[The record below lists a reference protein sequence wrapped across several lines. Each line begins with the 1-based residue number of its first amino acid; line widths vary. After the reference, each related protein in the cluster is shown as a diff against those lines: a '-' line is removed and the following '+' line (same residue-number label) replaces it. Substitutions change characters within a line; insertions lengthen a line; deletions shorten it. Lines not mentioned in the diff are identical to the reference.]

1 MVKFFTKDEQ
11 QQIIDKIREVEKRT
25 SGEIRV
31 HLARNAGDLIFRE
44 AVRVFQRLGMQD
56 TKARNGVL
64 IYMAPKDHRFAI
76 VGDKGI
82 DAVLPEHFWK
92 DVVEEAEGQF
102 RQGKFL
108 EGVCGA
114 IDRIGE
120 HLKAHFPYEE
130 GDVNELPD
138 ELSFD

>member
-1 MVKFFTKDEQ
+1 MVKFFTKEEQ
-11 QQIIDKIREVEKRT
+11 QRIIDKIREVETKT

-31 HLARNAGDLIFRE
+31 HLARNAGEPILQD

-64 IYMAPKDHRFAI
+64 IFMVPKKHRFAI
-76 VGDKGI
+76 VGDEGI
-82 DAVLPEHFWK
+82 NEVLPAHFWEN
-92 DVVEEAEGQF
+92 VVEEAESQF
-102 RQGKFL
+102 RQRKFL
-108 EGVCGA
+108 EGVCQA

-120 HLKAHFPYEE
+120 HLAAHFPYEE
-130 GDVNELPD
+130 EDVNELPD